1 MGKRIIAIGIAA
13 VLALLG
19 ALLVF
24 IYARNADVRA
34 LEGQKPQTV
43 YVSLKPVPAGTTLKD
58 AVRTQLIQKT
68 ELAAKGVPVGALQSI
83 DEKNDQLLAITEV
96 PMGQYLLASMFG
108 KTPTGS
114 KAIEIAPGR
123 LAVSLQLSDPA
134 RVGTFVTPGSRI
146 AIFATATLKKYDTS
160 ADTEKFNA
168 LGIKGTVVLLD
179 DVRVIAMGATPLAA
193 PAPSTTNAN
202 GAQPQQNQPS
212 FLVTVEVTP
221 QQAAK
226 LIHGINDYTLYAG
239 LRGSDLQIPAGLAV
253 DDRNVL
259 AQ

>member
-1 MGKRIIAIGIAA
+1 MGKRILAIAIAS

-24 IYARNADVRA
+24 LYARNADVRA
-34 LEGQKPQTV
+34 LEGQQPQTV
-43 YVSLKPVPAGTTLKD
+43 YLSLKPVPAGTTLKD
-58 AVRTQLIQKT
+58 AVRTQLIEKT
-68 ELAAKGVPVGALQSI
+68 QLAAKGVPVGALQAI

-96 PMGQYLLASMFG
+96 PAGQYLLTSMFG

-123 LAVSLQLSDPA
+123 VAVSVQLSDPA

-146 AIFATATLKKYDTS
+146 AIFATASLKKYDTS
-160 ADTEKFNA
+160 PDTEKFNA
-168 LGIKGTVVLLD
+168 LGLKGTVVLLD
-179 DVRVIAMGATPLAA
+179 DVRVIAMGATPLSA
-193 PAPSTTNAN
+193 PAASTANAN

-221 QQAAK
+221 EQATK
-226 LIHGINDYTLYAG
+226 LIHGINNYTLYAA
-239 LRGSDLQIPAGLAV
+239 LRGSDLQIPPGFEV

-259 AQ
+259 SQ